1 MTVTHRAFRFGVSFG
16 LQNTQT
22 LQNWRDLAR
31 KTEDLGFATLLLLD
45 HPTLAAPI
53 PALMTAA
60 DATTTL
66 RVGTYFSNN
75 MLRHPAVLANEIATL
90 DVFSN
95 GRVEL
100 GLGAGNPFP
109 GEFEA
114 IGLTNDAP
122 GVRVR
127 KLEEAV
133 QVIKDFFSHEPFTFS
148 GKYYT
153 INELTGSPATLQ
165 RPHPPIHLAAGQER
179 MLTLAARHAD
189 IITVQPPVRAD
200 EAHLPVTLEAMDRQ
214 IARLRELAGERFSSL
229 ELSTQM
235 RNLTITSGSEQKST
249 SDGQQGPQNFGSVA
263 GSVEQICEQLYAY
276 RERFG
281 FSYFVLRADNM
292 EALAPIV
299 TRLAGK

>member
-1 MTVTHRAFRFGVSFG
+1 MTVTHRTFRFGTGFE
-16 LQNTQT
+16 LRNPQT

-45 HPTLAAPI
+45 HPMLAAVFPMLV
-53 PALMTAA
+53 AAA

-66 RVGTYFSNN
+66 HVGTYFSNN
-75 MLRHPAVLANEIATL
+75 TLRHPAVLANEIATL
-90 DVFSN
+90 DVLSN

-114 IGLTNDAP
+114 FGLTNDAP
-122 GVRVR
+122 GVKVR

-133 QVIKDFFSHEPFTFS
+133 QVIKGFFSHEPFTFS
-148 GKYYT
+148 GQYYS
-153 INELTGSPATLQ
+153 INELTGFPATIQ
-165 RPHPPIHLAAGQER
+165 RPHPPIHMAAGQER
-179 MLTLAARHAD
+179 TLTLAAHHAD
-189 IITVQPPVRAD
+189 IITVQPPVRAS

-214 IARLRELAGERFSSL
+214 IARLRELAGDRFSSL
-229 ELSTQM
+229 ELCTQI
-235 RNLTITSGSEQKST
+235 RITITSGSAQESP
-249 SDGQQGPQNFGSVA
+249 SDGKPRPENFGSVT

-281 FSYFVLRADNM
+281 FSYFVLRSDNM

-299 TRLAGK
+299 TRLTGK